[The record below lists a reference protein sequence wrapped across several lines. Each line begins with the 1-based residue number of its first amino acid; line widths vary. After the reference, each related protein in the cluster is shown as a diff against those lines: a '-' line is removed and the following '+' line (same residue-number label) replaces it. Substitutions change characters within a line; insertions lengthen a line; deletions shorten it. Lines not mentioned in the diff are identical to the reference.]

1 MSVDH
6 TTSSATSDCEVMAS
20 EDGELF
26 VIAEICRDDAWMS
39 APAELAVPLPE
50 WR

>member
-6 TTSSATSDCEVMAS
+6 RPTSATSECEVMAS

-26 VIAEICRDDAWMS
+26 VIAEICRDDAWVS
-39 APAELAVPLPE
+39 APAERAVPLPE